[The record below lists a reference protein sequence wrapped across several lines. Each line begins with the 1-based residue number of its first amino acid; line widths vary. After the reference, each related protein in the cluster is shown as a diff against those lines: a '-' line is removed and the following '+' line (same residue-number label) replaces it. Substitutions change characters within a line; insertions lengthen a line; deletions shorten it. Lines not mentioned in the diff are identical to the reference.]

1 MLELLC
7 NELKL
12 VLCIVAISLILIIR
26 DIIGVNVSDFVL
38 TGICALSMMTLKYEK
53 MVYYIFF
60 LFPIMCGAPGY
71 IITIA
76 YLLLVLKGPK
86 LKSKQIVPL
95 IIVALLEVINESF
108 NNIEGL
114 YTGMLSFLSFT
125 AIFFYFLDERES
137 LFSVRK
143 CLIYYG
149 LGATLTFIVIYSN
162 MFIEY
167 GLDAILTGMLRSGAL
182 GVADNDITKMQGH
195 LAMNANT
202 IAYLSVSVVTIFY
215 VMLSQNIKDI
225 KNKWLFIVIII
236 VSLVA
241 GLLSFS
247 RTFVGVVFFF
257 AILFIF
263 LAKGKE
269 KIKLIVI
276 LATLSIVVVVFCS
289 DILLNMYD
297 TFLGRMEDSN
307 MDTAGGRT
315 ILFQLYNKAW
325 LGDIS
330 YIIFGAGVV
339 SYWKTL
345 HVYNAIHNGL
355 QQIWVCLGIIGFLTY
370 IVRISTYLY
379 RCYIKKNVI
388 IYLPFFATLLIDQS
402 IQFLNP
408 YPLVLILL
416 ATLQLPKMTT
426 KIGRS
431 GFFLQTNIASN
442 N

>member
-1 MLELLC
+1 MLELLR

-12 VLCIVAISLILIIR
+12 VLCLVAISLLLIIR
-26 DIIGVNVSDFVL
+26 DIIGVNVSDIVL

-95 IIVALLEVINESF
+95 IIVALLEVVNESF
-108 NNIEGL
+108 NNTEGL

-125 AIFFYFLDERES
+125 AIFFYFLDEREN

-143 CLIYYG
+143 SLMYYG
-149 LGATLTFIVIYSN
+149 LGTTLTFIVIYCN

-182 GVADNDITKMQGH
+182 GVVDNDVTKMQGH

-202 IAYLSVSVVTIFY
+202 IAYLSVSVVTIFS
-215 VMLSQNIKDI
+215 VMLSKYICGHRTKLLYI
-225 KNKWLFIVIII
+225 TIII

-247 RTFVGVVFFF
+247 RTYIGVIFIF
-257 AILFIF
+257 AIMFIF
-263 LAKGKE
+263 LTKGRRK
-269 KIKLIVI
+269 IVI
-276 LATLSIVVVVFCS
+276 IEVLTLLSIVVVVFCS

-315 ILFQLYNKAW
+315 VLFQLYNKAW

-379 RCYIKKNVI
+379 RCYIKKNII

-402 IQFLNP
+402 IQFLAP

-416 ATLQLPKMTT
+416 ATLQMPKMAT
-426 KIGRS
+426 KNS
-431 GFFLQTNIASN
+431 YL
-442 N
+442 

>member
-1 MLELLC
+1 MLELLR
-7 NELKL
+7 NDYKL
-12 VLCIVAISLILIIR
+12 VLCLVAISLLLIIR
-26 DIIGVNVSDFVL
+26 DIIGVNISDFLL
-38 TGICALSMMTLKYEK
+38 TGICALSMIVLKYEK

-60 LFPIMCGAPGY
+60 LFPIMCGVPGY

-95 IIVALLEVINESF
+95 IIVALLEVVNESF
-108 NNIEGL
+108 NNTEGL

-125 AIFFYFLDERES
+125 AIFFYFLDEREN

-167 GLDAILTGMLRSGAL
+167 GLDAILSGMLRSGAL
-182 GVADNDITKMQGH
+182 GVVDNDVTKMQGH

-202 IAYLSVSVVTIFY
+202 IAYLSVSVITIFS
-215 VMLSQNIKDI
+215 VLLIHNNMTNKIKC
-225 KNKWLFIVIII
+225 FYASIII
-236 VSLVA
+236 VCLVA

-247 RTFVGVVFFF
+247 RTFIYVLALFT
-257 AILFIF
+257 ALLILFT
-263 LAKGKE
+263 KGKQ
-269 KIKLIVI
+269 KIRIVGG
-276 LATLSIVVVVFCS
+276 LLVLSVVVVLFCS

-307 MDTAGGRT
+307 MATAGGRT
-315 ILFQLYNKAW
+315 VLFQLYNKAW
-325 LGDIS
+325 LENIS

-379 RCYIKKNVI
+379 RSYVRKNII
-388 IYLPFFATLLIDQS
+388 IYLPFIATLLIDQS
-402 IQFLNP
+402 IQFLSP

-416 ATLQLPKMTT
+416 ATLQMPKVAT
-426 KIGRS
+426 KNS
-431 GFFLQTNIASN
+431 YL
-442 N
+442 

>member
-1 MLELLC
+1 MLELLR
-7 NELKL
+7 NDYKL
-12 VLCIVAISLILIIR
+12 VLCLVAISLLLIIR
-26 DIIGVNVSDFVL
+26 DIIGVNISDFLL
-38 TGICALSMMTLKYEK
+38 TGICALSMIVLKYEK

-60 LFPIMCGAPGY
+60 LFPIMCGVPGY

-95 IIVALLEVINESF
+95 IIVALLEVVNESF
-108 NNIEGL
+108 NNTEGL

-125 AIFFYFLDERES
+125 AIFFYFLDEREN

-167 GLDAILTGMLRSGAL
+167 GLDAILSGMLRSGAL
-182 GVADNDITKMQGH
+182 GVVDNDVTKMQGH

-202 IAYLSVSVVTIFY
+202 IAYLSVSVITIFS
-215 VMLSQNIKDI
+215 VLLIHNNMTNKIKC
-225 KNKWLFIVIII
+225 FYASIII
-236 VSLVA
+236 VCLIA

-247 RTFVGVVFFF
+247 RTFIYVLALFT
-257 AILFIF
+257 ALLILFT
-263 LAKGKE
+263 KGKQ
-269 KIKLIVI
+269 KIRIVGG
-276 LATLSIVVVVFCS
+276 LLVLSVVVVLFCS

-307 MDTAGGRT
+307 MATAGGRT
-315 ILFQLYNKAW
+315 VLFQLYNKAW
-325 LGDIS
+325 LENIS

-379 RCYIKKNVI
+379 RSYVRKNII
-388 IYLPFFATLLIDQS
+388 IYLPFIATLLIDQS
-402 IQFLNP
+402 IQFLSP

-416 ATLQLPKMTT
+416 ATLQMPKVAT
-426 KIGRS
+426 KNS
-431 GFFLQTNIASN
+431 YL
-442 N
+442 

>member
-1 MLELLC
+1 MLEILR
-7 NELKL
+7 NDYKL
-12 VLCIVAISLILIIR
+12 VLCLVAISLLLIIR
-26 DIIGVNVSDFVL
+26 DIIGVNISDFLL
-38 TGICALSMMTLKYEK
+38 TGICALSMIVLKYEK

-60 LFPIMCGAPGY
+60 LFPIMCGVPGY

-95 IIVALLEVINESF
+95 IIVALLEVVNESF
-108 NNIEGL
+108 NNTEGL

-125 AIFFYFLDERES
+125 AIFFYFLDEREN

-167 GLDAILTGMLRSGAL
+167 GLDAILSGMLRSGAL
-182 GVADNDITKMQGH
+182 GVVDNDVTKMQGH

-202 IAYLSVSVVTIFY
+202 IAYLSVSVITIFS
-215 VMLSQNIKDI
+215 VLLIHNNMTNKIKC
-225 KNKWLFIVIII
+225 FYASIII
-236 VSLVA
+236 VCLVA

-247 RTFVGVVFFF
+247 RTFIYVLALFT
-257 AILFIF
+257 ALLILFT
-263 LAKGKE
+263 KGKQ
-269 KIKLIVI
+269 KIRIVGG
-276 LATLSIVVVVFCS
+276 LLVLSVVVVLFCS

-307 MDTAGGRT
+307 MATAGGRT
-315 ILFQLYNKAW
+315 VLFQLYNKAW
-325 LGDIS
+325 LENIS

-379 RCYIKKNVI
+379 RSYVRKNII
-388 IYLPFFATLLIDQS
+388 IYLPFIATLLIDQS
-402 IQFLNP
+402 IQFLSP

-416 ATLQLPKMTT
+416 ATLQMPKVAT
-426 KIGRS
+426 KNS
-431 GFFLQTNIASN
+431 YL
-442 N
+442 

>member
-1 MLELLC
+1 MLELLR

-95 IIVALLEVINESF
+95 IIVALLEVVNESF
-108 NNIEGL
+108 NNTEGL
-114 YTGMLSFLSFT
+114 YTGILSFLSFT

-167 GLDAILTGMLRSGAL
+167 GLDAILSGMLRSGAL
-182 GVADNDITKMQGH
+182 GVADNDVTKMQGH

-225 KNKWLFIVIII
+225 KTKWLFIVIII

-263 LAKGKE
+263 LAKGKQ
-269 KIKLIVI
+269 KIKLIVA
-276 LATLSIVVVVFCS
+276 LATLSIVVVVFSS

-315 ILFQLYNKAW
+315 ILFHLYNKAW

-339 SYWKTL
+339 SYWDTL

-370 IVRISTYLY
+370 IVSISTYLY
-379 RCYIKKNVI
+379 RCYIKENI
-388 IYLPFFATLLIDQS
+388 ILYLPFFATLLLDQS
-402 IQFLNP
+402 IQFLAP

-426 KIGRS
+426 KNS
-431 GFFLQTNIASN
+431 YL
-442 N
+442 

>member
-1 MLELLC
+1 MLELLR

-95 IIVALLEVINESF
+95 IIVALLEVVNESF
-108 NNIEGL
+108 NNTEGL
-114 YTGMLSFLSFT
+114 YTGILSFLSFT

-167 GLDAILTGMLRSGAL
+167 GLDAILSGMLRSGAL
-182 GVADNDITKMQGH
+182 GVADNDVTKMQGH

-225 KNKWLFIVIII
+225 KNKRLFIVIII

-263 LAKGKE
+263 LAKGRE
-269 KIKLIVI
+269 KIKLIVA

-289 DILLNMYD
+289 DILFNMYD
-297 TFLGRMEDSN
+297 TFLGRMEESN

-315 ILFQLYNKAW
+315 FLFHQYNKAW

-339 SYWKTL
+339 SYWDTL

-370 IVRISTYLY
+370 IVSISTYLY
-379 RCYIKKNVI
+379 RCYIKENI
-388 IYLPFFATLLIDQS
+388 ILYLPFFATLLFNQS
-402 IQFLNP
+402 LQFLAP

-416 ATLQLPKMTT
+416 ATLQMPKMTT
-426 KIGRS
+426 
-431 GFFLQTNIASN
+431 
-442 N
+442 

>member
-1 MLELLC
+1 MLELLR

-26 DIIGVNVSDFVL
+26 DIIGVNVSDLVL

-215 VMLSQNIKDI
+215 VMLSQNIKYI

-315 ILFQLYNKAW
+315 VLFQLYNKAW

-402 IQFLNP
+402 IQFLAP

-416 ATLQLPKMTT
+416 ATLQMPKMAT
-426 KIGRS
+426 KNS
-431 GFFLQTNIASN
+431 YL
-442 N
+442 

>member
-1 MLELLC
+1 MLELLR

-95 IIVALLEVINESF
+95 IIVALLEVVNESF
-108 NNIEGL
+108 NNTEGL
-114 YTGMLSFLSFT
+114 YTGILSFLSFT

-167 GLDAILTGMLRSGAL
+167 GLDAILSGMLRSGAL
-182 GVADNDITKMQGH
+182 GVADNDVTKMQGH

-215 VMLSQNIKDI
+215 VM
-225 KNKWLFIVIII
+225 
-236 VSLVA
+236 
-241 GLLSFS
+241 
-247 RTFVGVVFFF
+247 
-257 AILFIF
+257 
-263 LAKGKE
+263 
-269 KIKLIVI
+269 
-276 LATLSIVVVVFCS
+276 
-289 DILLNMYD
+289 
-297 TFLGRMEDSN
+297 
-307 MDTAGGRT
+307 
-315 ILFQLYNKAW
+315 
-325 LGDIS
+325 
-330 YIIFGAGVV
+330 
-339 SYWKTL
+339 
-345 HVYNAIHNGL
+345 
-355 QQIWVCLGIIGFLTY
+355 
-370 IVRISTYLY
+370 
-379 RCYIKKNVI
+379 
-388 IYLPFFATLLIDQS
+388 
-402 IQFLNP
+402 
-408 YPLVLILL
+408 
-416 ATLQLPKMTT
+416 
-426 KIGRS
+426 
-431 GFFLQTNIASN
+431 
-442 N
+442 

>member
-1 MLELLC
+1 MLELLR

-95 IIVALLEVINESF
+95 IIVALLEVVNESF
-108 NNIEGL
+108 NNTEGL
-114 YTGMLSFLSFT
+114 YTGILSFLSFT

-149 LGATLTFIVIYSN
+149 LGTTLTFIVIYCN

-182 GVADNDITKMQGH
+182 GVVDNDVTKMQGH

-202 IAYLSVSVVTIFY
+202 IAYLSVSVVTIFS
-215 VMLSQNIKDI
+215 VMLSKYICGHRTKLLYI
-225 KNKWLFIVIII
+225 TIII

-247 RTFVGVVFFF
+247 RTYIGVIFIF
-257 AILFIF
+257 AIMFIS
-263 LAKGKE
+263 LTKGRRK
-269 KIKLIVI
+269 IVI
-276 LATLSIVVVVFCS
+276 IEVLTLLSIVVVFFCS
-289 DILLNMYD
+289 DILFNMVNSF
-297 TFLGRMEDSN
+297 TNRMEDSN
-307 MDTAGGRT
+307 MATAGGRT
-315 ILFQLYNKAW
+315 VLFQLYNKAW

-388 IYLPFFATLLIDQS
+388 IYLPFFASLLIDQS
-402 IQFLNP
+402 IQFLAP

-416 ATLQLPKMTT
+416 ATLQMPKMAT
-426 KIGRS
+426 KNS
-431 GFFLQTNIASN
+431 YL
-442 N
+442 

>member
-1 MLELLC
+1 MLELLR
-7 NELKL
+7 NDYKL
-12 VLCIVAISLILIIR
+12 VLCLVAISLLLIIR
-26 DIIGVNVSDFVL
+26 DIIGVNISDFLL
-38 TGICALSMMTLKYEK
+38 TGICALSMIVLKYEK

-60 LFPIMCGAPGY
+60 LFPIMCGVPGY

-95 IIVALLEVINESF
+95 IIVALLEVVNESF
-108 NNIEGL
+108 NNTEGL

-125 AIFFYFLDERES
+125 AIFFYFLDEREN

-143 CLIYYG
+143 SLMYYG
-149 LGATLTFIVIYSN
+149 LGTTLTFIVIYCN

-182 GVADNDITKMQGH
+182 GVVDNDVTKMQGH

-202 IAYLSVSVVTIFY
+202 IAYLSVSVVTIFS
-215 VMLSQNIKDI
+215 VMLSKYICGHRTKLLYI
-225 KNKWLFIVIII
+225 TIII

-247 RTFVGVVFFF
+247 RTYIGVIFIF
-257 AILFIF
+257 AIMFIS
-263 LAKGKE
+263 LTKGRRK
-269 KIKLIVI
+269 IVI
-276 LATLSIVVVVFCS
+276 IEVLTLLSIVVVVFCS

-315 ILFQLYNKAW
+315 VLFQLYNKAW

-402 IQFLNP
+402 IQFLAP

-416 ATLQLPKMTT
+416 ATLQMPKMAT
-426 KIGRS
+426 KNS
-431 GFFLQTNIASN
+431 YL
-442 N
+442 

>member
-1 MLELLC
+1 MLELLR

-53 MVYYIFF
+53 MVNYIFF

-95 IIVALLEVINESF
+95 IIVALLEVVNESF
-108 NNIEGL
+108 NNTEGL

-167 GLDAILTGMLRSGAL
+167 GLDAILSGMLRSGAL
-182 GVADNDITKMQGH
+182 GVADNDVTKMRGH

-202 IAYLSVSVVTIFY
+202 IAYLAVSVVTIFY
-215 VMLSQNIKDI
+215 VMLSQYKKDI
-225 KNKWLFIVIII
+225 KTKWLFIVIII
-236 VSLVA
+236 VSLVV

-257 AILFIF
+257 VILFIF

-269 KIKLIVI
+269 KIKLIVA

-315 ILFQLYNKAW
+315 ILFYLYNKAW

-339 SYWKTL
+339 SYWDTL
-345 HVYNAIHNGL
+345 NVYNAIHNGL

-370 IVRISTYLY
+370 IIRISIYLY
-379 RCYIKKNVI
+379 KCKEKNVVL
-388 IYLPFFATLLIDQS
+388 YLPFFATLLLDQS
-402 IQFLNP
+402 IQFLAP

-416 ATLQLPKMTT
+416 ATLQLPKMPT
-426 KIGRS
+426 KNS
-431 GFFLQTNIASN
+431 YL
-442 N
+442 